1 MVQREG
7 MALRL
12 FYLSDEQLG
21 MLHSR
26 ARGNMRRLARLVR
39 DVYAGEAADV
49 LVLGPEDGAFEVRKA
64 NRKPFRAG
72 EVMRCLSA
80 QLKNMTSG

>member
-1 MVQREG
+1 

-21 MLHSR
+21 MLRSR
-26 ARGNMRRLARLVR
+26 ACGDKRRLVR
-39 DVYAGEAADV
+39 LLRTVYVGEVADV

-64 NRKPFRAG
+64 NRKPFRAR
-72 EVMRCLSA
+72 EVVRCLSA
-80 QLKNMTSG
+80 QLKRMQLS